1 MTSIYLLKN
10 LDCANCAAK
19 IEAKLNRMPEIKRA
33 IITFA
38 TKQME
43 IEFTN
48 DIVELE
54 RIQKI
59 CQSIESDIQVTDK
72 ITGIKA
78 KPEEKSWIKQRALW
92 ELIFGGSI
100 FLVAFLWGTL
110 EESYKI
116 TLFVLAYVILG
127 GKIVLTAGKN
137 LLRGH
142 VFDENFLMSIAT
154 LGAFAIQEYPEAV
167 GVMLFYRI
175 GEFFEECA
183 VEKSRRQIMQAVDLR
198 PDVVTRLSGGKE
210 EIIEANAAQID
221 DILLVKAG
229 ERIPLDGVVQQG
241 ESRVDTAPVT
251 GEPIPVKV
259 AIGDE
264 VISGCINTSGLLQ
277 IRVKNTLADSMVTRI
292 LDSVEHAAANKPKVD
307 RFITKFARVY
317 TPIVVMIAIFTAI
330 VPSLFTGNWEHWI
343 YTALT
348 FLVISCPCALV
359 LSVPLTFFAGIGAG
373 AKRGILFKGGSV
385 LESLKRCK
393 AIVMDK
399 TGTITEGKF
408 AVREIAVFGTFKE
421 NEVLALCA
429 SLETAS
435 THPIGVS
442 IVAEAKARNLT
453 FEEIQNVEELSG
465 KGIKG
470 DTVKGQV
477 LCGSRSFLVGMQID
491 VPEYQGQGIGT
502 EVFIALDKR
511 VIGCLFIADKM
522 KSDAIYTVKQLKKK
536 MLHTFILTGDQEKSA
551 EKIAKAVGVD
561 GYYAKLLPEEK
572 LNRLSELREK
582 YDRVMFVGDG
592 INDAPVLAGADVGAA
607 MGSGADAAIEAADIV
622 FMNSRLSGIHHA
634 IEIAHKTGKIAKQN
648 VVFALGVKNLIM
660 ILGLAGFASM
670 WLAVF
675 ADSGVAMLCVV
686 NAIRILYEKEEKS
699 DF

>member
-1 MTSIYLLKN
+1 MKKVYFLEN

-19 IEAKLNRMPEIKRA
+19 IEAKLNHMTEIEHA
-33 IITFA
+33 VITFA

-43 IEFTN
+43 IVFAQNVLNLQT
-48 DIVELE
+48 
-54 RIQKI
+54 IQKV
-59 CQSIESDIQVTDK
+59 CQSIESDIQVIDK
-72 ITGIKA
+72 ETGAKA
-78 KPEEKSWIKQRALW
+78 KQEEKSWKKQRAVW

-100 FLVAFLWGTL
+100 FAVAFAWGTL
-110 EESYKI
+110 AENYK
-116 TLFVLAYVILG
+116 TMLFVLAYVILG

-137 LLRGH
+137 LFRGH

-154 LGAFAIQEYPEAV
+154 LGAFTIQEYPEAV

-198 PDVVTRLSGGKE
+198 PDTVTRLSGEKE
-210 EIIEANAAQID
+210 EVIDASTAQMD

-229 ERIPLDGVVQQG
+229 ERIPLDGIVHQG
-241 ESRVDTAPVT
+241 ESRIDTAPVT
-251 GEPIPVKV
+251 GEPVPVKV
-259 AIGDE
+259 VVGDE

-277 IRVKNTLADSMVTRI
+277 IKVQNTLADSMVTRI
-292 LDSVEHAAANKPKVD
+292 LNSVENAAASKPKVD

-385 LESLKRCK
+385 LESLKKCQT
-393 AIVMDK
+393 IVMDK
-399 TGTITEGKF
+399 TGTVTEGKF
-408 AVREIAVFGTFKE
+408 AVREIAVFDNFEE
-421 NEVLALCA
+421 NEILALCA

-435 THPIGVS
+435 THPIGIS
-442 IVAEAKARNLT
+442 IVAEARGRNLT
-453 FEEIQNVEELSG
+453 FENMQNIEEFSG

-470 DTVKGQV
+470 DTKKGQV

-491 VPEYQGQGIGT
+491 VPAYQAQSIGT
-502 EVFIALDKR
+502 EVFVALDKK

-522 KSDAIYTVKQLKKK
+522 KSDAISTIKQLKKK
-536 MLHTFILTGDQEKSA
+536 GLHTFILTGDQEKSA
-551 EKIAKAVGVD
+551 QKVAKAVGVD

-572 LNRLSELREK
+572 LNRLSELRKK
-582 YDRVMFVGDG
+582 YDSVMFVGDG

-622 FMNSRLSGIHHA
+622 FMNSRLSGVNEA
-634 IEIAHKTGKIAKQN
+634 IDIAHKTGRIAKQN
-648 VVFALGVKNLIM
+648 VAFALGVKALIM
-660 ILGLAGFASM
+660 VMGLAGHASM

-686 NAIRILYEKEEKS
+686 NAVRILYKKN
-699 DF
+699 